1 VAEFCSATYGTTF
14 PIFAKIE
21 VNGAGRHELYK
32 ALVEVSNARGV
43 DAVEALLLR

>member
-14 PIFAKIE
+14 PIFVTIE
-21 VNGAGRHELYK
+21 DNGDGRHELYK
-32 ALVEVSNARGV
+32 AHVEAPTTRGV